1 MNPTRPILVGALLLG
16 SLWAQEPAATPVDA
30 KARLQ
35 QLQKEQQTA
44 ISEWQ
49 KAAQAAAKAAEQAE
63 KDGKPIPA
71 MPMRPD
77 MGALRAK
84 YLAAAKDFAGDDQ
97 AKFLVE
103 AFRMG
108 DEPKQYQEVLD
119 LLMASHMQSKEFAKL
134 GQMFGY
140 LDQMCEPAY
149 AEKALAR
156 IQAECKEPKVLA
168 WVTYAN
174 HSKTLETAEPK
185 SAEFQEAEK
194 LLLAAA
200 ESSGDSMMQRMLK
213 STIAEKESFGIG
225 SDAPDIEGQDLD
237 DVAFKLSD
245 YRGKV
250 VFLDFWGDW

>member
-1 MNPTRPILVGALLLG
+1 MNATRPMLAGLLLLG
-16 SLWAQEPAATPVDA
+16 SLCAQAPEANPVDA
-30 KARLQ
+30 KTRLQ
-35 QLQKEQQTA
+35 QLQKEQQNV

-49 KAAQAAAKAAEQAE
+49 KAAQAAAKAAEEAQ

-77 MGALRAK
+77 MGPLRAK
-84 YLAAAKDFAGDDQ
+84 YLAAAKDYTGDEQ

-108 DEPKQYQEVLD
+108 DQPQEYQEVLD
-119 LLMASHMQSKEFAKL
+119 LLMANHMQSKEFATL
-134 GQMFGY
+134 GQMLGY
-140 LDQMCEPAY
+140 LDNVCEPAY
-149 AEKALAR
+149 AAKAIAR
-156 IQAECKEPKVLA
+156 IEAECKEPKMVA
-168 WVTYAN
+168 WVTYAK

-185 SAEFQEAEK
+185 SAEFQEAKK

-200 ESSGDSMMQRMLK
+200 ESSGNASMQRMLK
-213 STIAEKESFGIG
+213 STIAEKESFAIG
-225 SDAPDIEGQDLD
+225 SQAPDIEGQDLD